1 MLSHVQSLCRRL
13 GNGNGTVREWPLREG
28 ASWRRDDR
36 RSKLEL
42 MTRTIEDLIPD
53 YLRGLPVYVPGK
65 PIEEVERELK
75 VHAVKLAS
83 NENPLGPSPK
93 AIAAAHA
100 VLGDANRYPD
110 GGTHLLR
117 KALAERHGVSP
128 EEVFIGLGS
137 SEIIDLASRVL
148 LRAGLQGL
156 TSEGTYAPFSVAIR
170 ASGAELVLVPQREFA
185 FDLKAMSRAITPKT
199 GVIYLAN
206 PNNPTGSAFTSKE
219 FEEFLARVPDGVLVV
234 LDEAYIDYAMSMG
247 LRDAVEAY
255 RKRKNLLILRTFS
268 KVYGLAG
275 LRIGYAIGR
284 PELLSAM
291 NKLRTP
297 FNTSGVAQAAA
308 LAALDDN
315 EHVTRCIQSNAAE
328 RKRLSEGLTKL
339 GFRPVASEANFVF
352 MVVGPEATAL
362 SDGLLQMGVI
372 VRPLG
377 WMGFPEAMRISVGTA
392 EENDKCLS
400 AMTQVIS
407 RRAGKSELA
416 AR

>member
-1 MLSHVQSLCRRL
+1 
-13 GNGNGTVREWPLREG
+13 
-28 ASWRRDDR
+28 
-36 RSKLEL
+36 
-42 MTRTIEDLIPD
+42 MTRTIEELIPD

-75 VHAVKLAS
+75 IHAVKLAS

-93 AIAAAHA
+93 AMAAARA

-117 KALAERHGVSP
+117 EALAERRGVTQ
-128 EEVFIGLGS
+128 EEIFVGLGS

-170 ASGAELVLVPQREFA
+170 ASGAELELVPQREFA
-185 FDLKAMSRAITPKT
+185 FDLKAMARAITPKT

-206 PNNPTGSAFTSKE
+206 PNNPTGSAFTGKE
-219 FEEFLARVPDGVLVV
+219 FEEFLAGVPDGVLVV
-234 LDEAYIDYAMSMG
+234 LDEAYIDYAVSMG
-247 LRDAVEAY
+247 LQDAVEAY

-275 LRIGYAIGR
+275 LRIGYGIGR

-308 LAALDDN
+308 LAALDDK
-315 EHVTRCIQSNAAE
+315 EHVKRCIETNATE
-328 RKRLSEGLTKL
+328 RKRLSEDLAKM
-339 GFRPVASEANFVF
+339 GFRPVPSEANFIF
-352 MVVGPEATAL
+352 IVVGSEAQAL
-362 SDGLLQMGVI
+362 SDDLLQMGVI

-377 WMGFPEAMRISVGTA
+377 WMGFPEAIRISVGTS

-400 AMTQVIS
+400 AMARVILK
-407 RRAGKSELA
+407 RAGEGELA

>member
-1 MLSHVQSLCRRL
+1 MI
-13 GNGNGTVREWPLREG
+13 
-28 ASWRRDDR
+28 
-36 RSKLEL
+36 
-42 MTRTIEDLIPD
+42 RTIEELIPD

-75 VHAVKLAS
+75 IHAVKLAS
-83 NENPLGPSPK
+83 NENPLGPSPM
-93 AIAAAHA
+93 AIAAARA
-100 VLGDANRYPD
+100 VLGDSNRYPD

-117 KALAERHGVSP
+117 QTLAERRGVSP
-128 EEVFIGLGS
+128 EEIFVGLGS
-137 SEIIDLASRVL
+137 SEIIDLAARVL

-170 ASGAELVLVPQREFA
+170 ASGAELVLAPQRDFA
-185 FDLKAMSRAITPKT
+185 FDLVAMAKAITPKT
-199 GVIYLAN
+199 AVIYLAN
-206 PNNPTGSAFTSKE
+206 PNNPTGSAFGRQE
-219 FEEFLARVPDGVLVV
+219 FDEFLAAVPDGVLVV
-234 LDEAYIDYAMSMG
+234 LDEAYIHYAVSMG
-247 LRDAVEAY
+247 LRDSEEAY
-255 RKRKNLLILRTFS
+255 RRRKNLLILRTFS

-284 PELLSAM
+284 PALLAAM

-308 LAALDDN
+308 LAALDDK
-315 EHVTRCIQSNAAE
+315 EHVTRCIETNAAE

-352 MVVGPEATAL
+352 MTVGPEAKAL
-362 SDGLLQMGVI
+362 SDELLHLGVI

-400 AMTQVIS
+400 AMARVILK
-407 RRAGKSELA
+407 RAGKGELA

>member
-1 MLSHVQSLCRRL
+1 
-13 GNGNGTVREWPLREG
+13 
-28 ASWRRDDR
+28 
-36 RSKLEL
+36 
-42 MTRTIEDLIPD
+42 MTRTIEELIPD

-75 VHAVKLAS
+75 IHAVKLAS

-93 AIAAAHA
+93 GIAAARA
-100 VLGDANRYPD
+100 VLGDSNRYPD

-117 KALAERHGVSP
+117 EALAERRGVSL
-128 EEVFIGLGS
+128 EEIFVGLGS

-156 TSEGTYAPFSVAIR
+156 TSHGTYAPFSVAIR

-206 PNNPTGSAFTSKE
+206 PNNPTGSAFTGKE
-219 FEEFLARVPDGVLVV
+219 FEEFLASVPDGVLVV
-234 LDEAYIDYAMSMG
+234 LDEAYIDYATSMG

-275 LRIGYAIGR
+275 LRIGYAIGQ
-284 PELLSAM
+284 PGLLSAM

-315 EHVTRCIQSNAAE
+315 EHVARCIETNARE
-328 RKRLSEGLTKL
+328 RKRLSEGLAKL
-339 GFRPVASEANFVF
+339 GFRPVPSEANFVF
-352 MVVGPEATAL
+352 IVAGPDAQAM
-362 SDGLLQMGVI
+362 SDDLLQMGVI

-377 WMGFPEAMRISVGTA
+377 WMGFPEAIRISVGTA
-392 EENDKCLS
+392 EENDKCL
-400 AMTQVIS
+400 AGMARVILK
-407 RRAGKSELA
+407 RAGKGELA

>member
-1 MLSHVQSLCRRL
+1 MDWLESR
-13 GNGNGTVREWPLREG
+13 G
-28 ASWRRDDR
+28 
-36 RSKLEL
+36 RSRIEE
-42 MTRTIEDLIPD
+42 MTRTIEELIPD

-75 VHAVKLAS
+75 IQAVKLAS
-83 NENPLGPSPK
+83 NENPLGPSPRGLE
-93 AIAAAHA
+93 AAKA
-100 VLGDANRYPD
+100 VLADANRYPD
-110 GGTHLLR
+110 GGTHRLR
-117 KALAERHGVSP
+117 ETLAARNGVAL
-128 EEVFIGLGS
+128 EEIFVGLGS

-185 FDLKAMSRAITPKT
+185 FDLKAMAKAITPKT

-206 PNNPTGSAFTSKE
+206 PNNPTGSAFGR
-219 FEEFLARVPDGVLVV
+219 EEFDEFLVGVPDGVLVV

-255 RKRKNLLILRTFS
+255 RKRKKLLILRTFS

-275 LRIGYAIGR
+275 LRIGYAMGR
-284 PELLSAM
+284 PALLAAM

-315 EHVTRCIQSNAAE
+315 EHVTRCIETNARE
-328 RKRLSEGLTKL
+328 RKRLSEDLAKM
-339 GFRPVASEANFVF
+339 GFRPVPSEANFIF
-352 MVVGPEATAL
+352 IVVGPDTKAL
-362 SDGLLQMGVI
+362 SDDLLQMGVI

-377 WMGFPEAMRISVGTA
+377 WMGFPEAIRISVGTT
-392 EENDKCLS
+392 EENGKCLS
-400 AMTQVIS
+400 AMARVILK
-407 RRAGKSELA
+407 RAGKGELT

>member
-1 MLSHVQSLCRRL
+1 M
-13 GNGNGTVREWPLREG
+13 
-28 ASWRRDDR
+28 
-36 RSKLEL
+36 K
-42 MTRTIEDLIPD
+42 RTIEELIPD

-75 VHAVKLAS
+75 IHAVKLAS

-93 AIAAAHA
+93 GMAAARA
-100 VLGDANRYPD
+100 VLGDSNRYPD

-117 KALAERHGVSP
+117 EALAERRGVSL
-128 EEVFIGLGS
+128 EEIFVGLGS

-185 FDLKAMSRAITPKT
+185 FDLKAMARAITPKT

-206 PNNPTGSAFTSKE
+206 PNNPTGSAFGREE
-219 FEEFLARVPDGVLVV
+219 FEEFLGAVPDGVLVV
-234 LDEAYIDYAMSMG
+234 LDEAYIDYATSMG

-284 PELLSAM
+284 PGLLSAM

-315 EHVTRCIQSNAAE
+315 EHVARCIETNARE
-328 RKRLSEGLTKL
+328 RKRLSEGLAKL
-339 GFRPVASEANFVF
+339 GFRPVPSEANFVF
-352 MVVGPEATAL
+352 IVAGPEAQAM
-362 SDGLLQMGVI
+362 SDDLLQMGVI

-377 WMGFPEAMRISVGTA
+377 WMGFPEAIRISVGTV

-400 AMTQVIS
+400 AMARVILK
-407 RRAGKSELA
+407 RAGKGELA

>member
-1 MLSHVQSLCRRL
+1 
-13 GNGNGTVREWPLREG
+13 
-28 ASWRRDDR
+28 
-36 RSKLEL
+36 
-42 MTRTIEDLIPD
+42 MTRTIEELIPD

-75 VHAVKLAS
+75 IQAVKLAS

-93 AIAAAHA
+93 AIAAARA
-100 VLGDANRYPD
+100 VLGDSNRYPD

-117 KALAERHGVSP
+117 EKLAERRGVSP
-128 EEVFIGLGS
+128 EEIFVGLGS

-185 FDLKAMSRAITPKT
+185 FDLKAMAKAITPKT
-199 GVIYLAN
+199 GLIYLAN
-206 PNNPTGSAFTSKE
+206 PNNPTGSTFGGEE
-219 FEEFLARVPDGVLVV
+219 FEEFLAAVPDGVLVV
-234 LDEAYIDYAMSMG
+234 LDEAYIHYAVSMG
-247 LRDAVEAY
+247 LRDSEGMY
-255 RKRKNLLILRTFS
+255 CKRKNLLILRTFS

-275 LRIGYAIGR
+275 LRIGYGIGR

-315 EHVTRCIQSNAAE
+315 EHVTRCIETNAAE
-328 RKRLSEGLTKL
+328 RKRLSEGLARL
-339 GFRPVASEANFVF
+339 GFRPVPSEANFVF
-352 MVVGPEATAL
+352 MVVGPEAMAV
-362 SDGLLQMGVI
+362 SDDLLRMGVI

-377 WMGFPEAMRISVGTA
+377 WMGFPEAIRISVGTA

-400 AMTQVIS
+400 AMARVILK
-407 RRAGKSELA
+407 RAGKGELA

>member
-1 MLSHVQSLCRRL
+1 
-13 GNGNGTVREWPLREG
+13 
-28 ASWRRDDR
+28 
-36 RSKLEL
+36 
-42 MTRTIEDLIPD
+42 MTRTIEELIPD

-75 VHAVKLAS
+75 IHAVKLAS

-93 AIAAAHA
+93 AIAAARA
-100 VLGDANRYPD
+100 VLGDSNRYPD
-110 GGTHLLR
+110 GGTHALR
-117 KALAERHGVSP
+117 QTLAERRGVSA
-128 EEVFIGLGS
+128 EEIFIGLGS
-137 SEIIDLASRVL
+137 SEIIDLAARVL
-148 LRAGLQGL
+148 LRAGWQGL

-170 ASGAELVLVPQREFA
+170 ASGAELVLVPQRNFA
-185 FDLKAMSRAITPKT
+185 FDLQAIAKAITPRT
-199 GVIYLAN
+199 GVIA
-206 PNNPTGSAFTSKE
+206 
-219 FEEFLARVPDGVLVV
+219 V
-234 LDEAYIDYAMSMG
+234 SMG
-247 LRDAVEAY
+247 LRDSEEMY

-308 LAALDDN
+308 LAALDDK
-315 EHVTRCIQSNAAE
+315 EHVTRCIETNATE
-328 RKRLSEGLTKL
+328 RKRLSEGLAKL
-339 GFRPVASEANFVF
+339 GFRPVPSESNFVF
-352 MVVGPEATAL
+352 IVVGPGAKIM
-362 SDGLLQMGVI
+362 SDDLLQLGVI

-377 WMGFPEAMRISVGTA
+377 WMGFPEAIRISVGTA

-400 AMTQVIS
+400 AMARVILK
-407 RRAGKSELA
+407 RAGKGELA